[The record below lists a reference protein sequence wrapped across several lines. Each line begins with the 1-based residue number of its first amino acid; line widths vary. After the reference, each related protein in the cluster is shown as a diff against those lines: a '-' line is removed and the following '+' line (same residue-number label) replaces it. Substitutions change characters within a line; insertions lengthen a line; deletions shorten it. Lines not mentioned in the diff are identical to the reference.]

1 MKRLSLF
8 LIALVMILVSCKPN
22 IENPTVVT
30 KSVKDITETSAKV
43 VGQVAADG
51 GAEVTE
57 RGICW
62 SADGTP
68 TIIDFRTVDGTGV
81 GSFISNLSDLEP
93 QTTYYVRAYATNEAG
108 TGYGEEKTFT
118 TLGDE
123 PEEPGDGDGDESED
137 PEQSGDEP
145 EEPYYKHYF
154 KIGEDIYEI
163 ASGVI
168 INNGETEGGFNLDL
182 RLYDETGSNLLSFN
196 IVSPQAESIPSST
209 YSKFKGAWVLGYTE
223 NGSYSNRTDIN
234 NGTIVINRSSDGYT
248 IDINCIDQYSTII
261 EGYYK
266 GNLSIVDED
275 NLVHIIPDYILPN
288 EIYDEVTNHLPIY
301 SGVTPP
307 NISGEYVSSPHAL
320 IYESY
325 GEKTDSLQFCTDRY
339 LGFLYANKQM
349 NFYGKQYDSNE
360 NRFIEEIQYGVKITG
375 NNDFFTCYYV
385 VDAYVEGY
393 YAQQS
398 FIFSGKKTPEGIE
411 DFHTVV
417 ILLENSGHPN
427 MLPVNSYRVLDRKSV
442 V

>member
-168 INNGETEGGFNLDL
+168 INNGETEGGFNLD
-182 RLYDETGSNLLSFN
+182 
-196 IVSPQAESIPSST
+196 
-209 YSKFKGAWVLGYTE
+209 
-223 NGSYSNRTDIN
+223 
-234 NGTIVINRSSDGYT
+234 
-248 IDINCIDQYSTII
+248 
-261 EGYYK
+261 
-266 GNLSIVDED
+266 
-275 NLVHIIPDYILPN
+275 
-288 EIYDEVTNHLPIY
+288 
-301 SGVTPP
+301 
-307 NISGEYVSSPHAL
+307 
-320 IYESY
+320 
-325 GEKTDSLQFCTDRY
+325 
-339 LGFLYANKQM
+339 
-349 NFYGKQYDSNE
+349 
-360 NRFIEEIQYGVKITG
+360 
-375 NNDFFTCYYV
+375 
-385 VDAYVEGY
+385 
-393 YAQQS
+393 
-398 FIFSGKKTPEGIE
+398 
-411 DFHTVV
+411 
-417 ILLENSGHPN
+417 
-427 MLPVNSYRVLDRKSV
+427 
-442 V
+442 